1 MGLSANQPQGQEVER
16 KATARQKAMLVFQCL
31 QQHLRPRVETS
42 QGSLNHGKSSR
53 QAINVT
59 PKCLLI

>member
-1 MGLSANQPQGQEVER
+1 MGLSANQPQGQEMER
-16 KATARQKAMLVFQCL
+16 KAVARQKAMLVLRCL

-42 QGSLNHGKSSR
+42 QGSLNHGKPSR